1 MRIPLCEQNNGEKM
15 KSKTKGTYELD
26 CEFAIETISKGRE
39 SWRTPTRCKKHGNTC
54 NAKIKDD
61 VWTCK

>member
-1 MRIPLCEQNNGEKM
+1 M